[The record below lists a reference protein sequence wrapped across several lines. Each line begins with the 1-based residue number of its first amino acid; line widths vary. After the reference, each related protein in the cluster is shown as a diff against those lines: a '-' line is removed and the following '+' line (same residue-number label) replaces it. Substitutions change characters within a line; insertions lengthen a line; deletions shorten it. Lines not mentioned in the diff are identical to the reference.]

1 MALDFELSD
10 EHKMIQKSVR
20 DLLKQFEPK
29 REEMRKQVMVE
40 KKFPQE
46 LWNAIADAGII
57 GSLIPEEYGGTGMGL
72 LALAIAVEEMGK
84 MGFGNAL
91 IVLTAM
97 DSLCVLRNGSDEMKK
112 RLLPDVAKGKIK
124 FCFALTEPD
133 AGSNTTRLKTLAKRN
148 GNGNFVINGS
158 KVFITGADVA
168 DQMLLIC
175 RSMSIEEVEAQKMP
189 KFYGLSLFIVD
200 TKSKGMTMKP
210 IPTRGIEGMIQYMLY
225 FDNMEVPAENLVGP
239 EHGGSM
245 CLFNSLNPERILAA
259 ASAVGLTEMFLKKA
273 VEYSKERRV
282 FKNTPIG
289 AYQGLSHPLAQIKI
303 EQEAA
308 KLMMYKAAW
317 AFDQQKN
324 PGEVGTY
331 ANMAKF
337 LAADLALKA
346 CDQAIET
353 LGGYGFSEEYGLIYY
368 WDVVRLLKTAPITR
382 EMILNYVSEHMLEMP
397 RSY

>member
-1 MALDFELSD
+1 MALDFELSE
-10 EHKMIQKSVR
+10 EHKMIQKTVR
-20 DLLKQFEPK
+20 DVLKQFEPR
-29 REEMRKQVMVE
+29 REEMRKKVMVE

-46 LWNAIADAGII
+46 LWDAISDAGLL
-57 GSLIPEEYGGTGMGL
+57 GSLIPEEYGGTNMGL
-72 LALAIAVEEMGK
+72 LALAIATEEMGK

-97 DSLCVLRNGSDEMKK
+97 DSLCILRNGSEEMKK
-112 RLLPDVAKGKIK
+112 RFLPRVAKGDIK
-124 FCFALTEPD
+124 FAFALTEPD
-133 AGSNTTRLKTLAKRN
+133 AGSNTFRLKTIAKRN
-148 GNGNFVINGS
+148 GTGNFVMNGS

-168 DQMLLIC
+168 DVMLVVA
-175 RSMSIEEVEAQKMP
+175 RSLTIEEVEAQKMP
-189 KFYGLSLFIVD
+189 KAYGLSLFIVD
-200 TKSKGMTMKP
+200 TKSKGLTMKP
-210 IPTRGIEGMIQYMLY
+210 IPTRGIEGMTQFMLY
-225 FDNMEVPAENLVGP
+225 FDNVEIPAENLLGP
-239 EHGGSM
+239 ENGGSM

-259 ASAVGLTEMFLKKA
+259 ASAIGLTDMFLKKA

-289 AYQGLSHPLAQIKI
+289 AYQGLSHPLAEIKI
-303 EQEAA
+303 QQEAA
-308 KLMMYKAAW
+308 RLMMYKAAW
-317 AFDQQKN
+317 AFDKQIS

-337 LAADLALKA
+337 LAADIAFHA
-346 CDQAIET
+346 CDQAIQT
-353 LGGYGFSEEYGLIYY
+353 LGGYGFSEEYGIIYY